1 MQKEMFGSDE
11 LHPAQMH
18 HRATPSSLAP
28 SKEQRYQCD
37 KLGLFLK
44 TSEQH
49 FNCWT
54 DSFTFT
60 VQRSS

>member
-1 MQKEMFGSDE
+1 MFGSDE

-37 KLGLFLK
+37 KLGLF
-44 TSEQH
+44 
-49 FNCWT
+49 NCWT